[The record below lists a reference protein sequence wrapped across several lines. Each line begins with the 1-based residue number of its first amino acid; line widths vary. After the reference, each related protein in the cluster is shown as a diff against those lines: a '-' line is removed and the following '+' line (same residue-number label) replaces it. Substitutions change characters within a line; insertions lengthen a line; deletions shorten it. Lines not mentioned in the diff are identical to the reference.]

1 MRLKINSE
9 DCKQST
15 KLGEGKQKG
24 VGRSALTASLGIWS
38 RRKTA
43 GLDILKY
50 YY

>member
-24 VGRSALTASLGIWS
+24 VGREKLEVWNTKIAITIHKKQGFIM
-38 RRKTA
+38 
-43 GLDILKY
+43 
-50 YY
+50 